1 GKPLIY
7 GSIYRFEGQAAV
19 FNLPRRGDTRGPN
32 YRDLFPTPPPPEM
45 VPNCAEG
52 GVLGVLP
59 GIIGSLQASEAI
71 KVLTGVGEPLD
82 GKLYVLD
89 ASTMLSR
96 IIAIPKNPNITIT
109 ELIDYEQFCN
119 PASGYT
125 VPAISVQQLAQWR
138 EQGKAHYLIDVR
150 ETAEYEI
157 ANLGG
162 DLMPLS
168 ALKTNRTD
176 LEVIRQRKQPIVVH
190 CRSGQ
195 RSAQAVKWLTEE
207 LGFEQVYNLEGGI
220 LAWAEAIDPELET
233 Y

>member
-1 GKPLIY
+1 MVY
-7 GSIYRFEGQAAV
+7 GSIYLFEGQVAV
-19 FNLPRRGDTRGPN
+19 FNLPRPDGSRGPN

-71 KVLTGVGEPLD
+71 KVLTGLGEALD

-96 IIAIPKNPNITIT
+96 TLSIPKNPDITIT

-119 PASGYT
+119 PAAGYA
-125 VPAISVQQLAQWR
+125 VPTISVQQLAQWR
-138 EQGKAHYLIDVR
+138 EQGKAHCLIDVR
-150 ETAEYEI
+150 ETAEYAI

-176 LEVIRQRKQPIVVH
+176 LEVIQQQGQPIVVH

-195 RSAQAVKWLTEE
+195 RSAQAVKWLSEE

-220 LAWAEAIDPELET
+220 LAWAEAIDPELEV